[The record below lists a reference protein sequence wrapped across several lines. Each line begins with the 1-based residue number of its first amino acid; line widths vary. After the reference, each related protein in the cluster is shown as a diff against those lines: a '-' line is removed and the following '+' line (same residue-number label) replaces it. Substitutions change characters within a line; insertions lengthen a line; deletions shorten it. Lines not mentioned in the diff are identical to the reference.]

1 MHHLFFLWFGV
12 LSSSSV
18 LVFTLSLAVTLQLE
32 WQYQFQIKT
41 CAVSDSSNC
50 CWQNTSQ
57 TARPLA
63 RVSQGSVD
71 PAKTPVLAFCAGRG
85 GWEFTNEV
93 MVTCWRLKARWSAP
107 CRTKWSPPMHCYNSC
122 SFSGEWLGALKL
134 HNSQKWNKYSLQ
146 TKSQKLVYA
155 S

>member
-1 MHHLFFLWFGV
+1 MKLGNSNTFIISIIFNKYVCVKIHTGNHLFFCDLECY
-12 LSSSSV
+12 LH

-32 WQYQFQIKT
+32 WQYQFQIKS

-71 PAKTPVLAFCAGRG
+71 PAKTPVLAFCAGSG

-93 MVTCWRLKARWSAP
+93 MVTCWRLKALWSAP
-107 CRTKWSPPMHCYNSC
+107 WRTKWTPKVTPAAFQGNGRMH
-122 SFSGEWLGALKL
+122 
-134 HNSQKWNKYSLQ
+134 
-146 TKSQKLVYA
+146 
-155 S
+155 